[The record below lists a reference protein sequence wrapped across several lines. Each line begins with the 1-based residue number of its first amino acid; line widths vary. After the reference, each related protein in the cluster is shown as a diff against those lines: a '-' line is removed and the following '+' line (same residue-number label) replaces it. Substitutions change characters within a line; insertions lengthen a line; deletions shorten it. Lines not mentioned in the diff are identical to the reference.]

1 MKKLLNLAVLA
12 VATLLATPA
21 MAVDFGI
28 VAGGSNTSS
37 VSQAVAG
44 SQGSSGSLLFGATS
58 QTSQSLAASGG
69 SGTAIISGNDA
80 SSTTVHQ
87 SETLQTGQ
95 SASFGLAGSQNSNI
109 AAGVGGSAANT
120 SLQGIWLFVQ
130 P

>member
-1 MKKLLNLAVLA
+1 MKAFALIGLLG
-12 VATLLATPA
+12 ATLLAATPA
-21 MAVDFGI
+21 AAVDFGL
-28 VAGGSNTSS
+28 VVGGSNTSS
-37 VSQAVAG
+37 NSVAVAG
-44 SQGSSGSLLFGATS
+44 SQGSSASAIFGLTT

-87 SETLQTGQ
+87 SETLQQGS
-95 SASFGLAGSQNSNI
+95 SASFGLAGSQNSNL
-109 AAGVGGSAANT
+109 AFGAGGSSANT